1 MPLQVGA
8 VEGGIA
14 AAAWSP
20 DGGLLIILSAFGQL
34 LMLNQV
40 SHLPMSMHVPSCAC
54 FEKRVGSRMDV
65 EDAARDRRGLSA
77 CCLQASAQNLQSLH
91 DEAWLDA
98 KSKVDLCYCIHDT
111 DACDGARGTHVGEC

>member
-1 MPLQVGA
+1 MVQVGA

-40 SHLPMSMHVPSCAC
+40 MH
-54 FEKRVGSRMDV
+54 GSNV
-65 EDAARDRRGLSA
+65 TCSFSPHGL
-77 CCLQASAQNLQSLH
+77 CP
-91 DEAWLDA
+91 
-98 KSKVDLCYCIHDT
+98 
-111 DACDGARGTHVGEC
+111 

>member
-1 MPLQVGA
+1 MSGLLAMVQVGA

-40 SHLPMSMHVPSCAC
+40 MHHRESP
-54 FEKRVGSRMDV
+54 
-65 EDAARDRRGLSA
+65 L
-77 CCLQASAQNLQSLH
+77 
-91 DEAWLDA
+91 
-98 KSKVDLCYCIHDT
+98 
-111 DACDGARGTHVGEC
+111 